1 MQKAAD
7 RHSIFI
13 LEALKL
19 AGHNELDW
27 LSFPP
32 EYLSIDVVFHGVKV
46 GRQAVVIHNKS
57 HKWVQVV
64 HADPEELGMFK
75 CYENPI
81 STGEEKHHIEVAL
94 CQMADFVVGVGPKVG
109 KAFHKYL
116 LFVKDTKMFLC
127 SLLVFLMTFPTFN
140 KFLTRERSA
149 VFWSWRC

>member
-32 EYLSIDVVFHGVKV
+32 EYLRIDVVFHGVKL
-46 GRQAVVIHNKS
+46 GRQAVVICKS
-57 HKWVQVV
+57 HKWVQVI
-64 HADPEELGMFK
+64 HNDPEELGMFR

-81 STGEEKHHIEVAL
+81 STGEEKRLIEVEL

-127 SLLVFLMTFPTFN
+127 YLVVFLMTFPTFN
-140 KFLTRERSA
+140 KFLKRERSA
-149 VFWSWRC
+149 VFWLWRC